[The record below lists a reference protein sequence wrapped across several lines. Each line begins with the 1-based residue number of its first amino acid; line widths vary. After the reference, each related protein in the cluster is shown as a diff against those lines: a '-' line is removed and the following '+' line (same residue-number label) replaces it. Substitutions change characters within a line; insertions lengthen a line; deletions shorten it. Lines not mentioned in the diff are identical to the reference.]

1 MATIDSLNARIAKLQ
16 AQAEVLRKKQSA
28 GVIAQ
33 IQRLM
38 KEHGLTV
45 DDLGR
50 DSGSKSRGTEAKSE
64 SNASAR
70 YRDPK
75 SGAEWSGRG
84 RAPGWIANA
93 KNRNRFLIDG
103 NAASATGSAEKAPA
117 KAGNYVRGPQPAKY
131 RDPKSGATWSG
142 RGKAP
147 AWLAGAKDRNKFLI
161 DAAEADTQTQS
172 SGGKGALATARKK
185 GAAKKS
191 SATAKKAPAKRA
203 AAANK
208 TSASARKPASKK
220 ATAKKAA
227 RKAAPGAAMN
237 GANGASKDASGLGG
251 AEQAV

>member
-16 AQAEVLRKKQSA
+16 AQAEALRKKQSA
-28 GVIAQ
+28 GVISR

-45 DDLGR
+45 DDLGQGIR
-50 DSGSKSRGTEAKSE
+50 NETRSAEPKTEST
-64 SNASAR
+64 ASAK

-103 NAASATGSAEKAPA
+103 NAASATVTTKKASVA
-117 KAGNYVRGPQPAKY
+117 AGNYVRGPQPAKY

-147 AWLAGAKDRNKFLI
+147 AWLANARDRTRFLI
-161 DAAEADTQTQS
+161 DAAQAGSDAKS
-172 SGGKGALATARKK
+172 SGDKAATGGARKN
-185 GAAKKS
+185 
-191 SATAKKAPAKRA
+191 ATVKA
-203 AAANK
+203 
-208 TSASARKPASKK
+208 ASKK
-220 ATAKKAA
+220 ASKKASASVNKPVSKKAA
-227 RKAAPGAAMN
+227 SKKAASKKAASKKAAPAAAKN
-237 GANGASKDASGLGG
+237 NAGASGADTSALAASN
-251 AEQAV
+251 QAA